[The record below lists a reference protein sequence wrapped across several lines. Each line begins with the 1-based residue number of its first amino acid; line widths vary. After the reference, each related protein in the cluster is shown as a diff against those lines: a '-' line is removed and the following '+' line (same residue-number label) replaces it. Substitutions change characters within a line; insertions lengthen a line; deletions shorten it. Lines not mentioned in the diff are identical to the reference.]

1 LSDHSAIKLELKN
14 KRRSR
19 KYTNNGRLNNTLL
32 NDQWVIEEIREEIK
46 KFLKFN
52 ENENKTYQILW
63 DTAKIVLRGK
73 IIAMSAYI
81 KNIERSQ
88 INNLRLHPKLLANQE
103 QDKPKTSRRKT
114 IKIRVKINE
123 IEIKKLQRINKT
135 KTWVL

>member
-1 LSDHSAIKLELKN
+1 
-14 KRRSR
+14 
-19 KYTNNGRLNNTLL
+19 LL